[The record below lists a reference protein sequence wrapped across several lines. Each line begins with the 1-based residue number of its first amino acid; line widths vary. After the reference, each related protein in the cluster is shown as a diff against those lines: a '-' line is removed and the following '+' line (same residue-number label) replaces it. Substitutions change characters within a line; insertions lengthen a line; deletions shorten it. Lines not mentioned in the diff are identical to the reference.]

1 LISEDYLEK
10 VYAGFLGMN
19 IGIRLGAPLEPLE
32 WTAERIQRIFGDIK
46 GYVKDYKTFAADDDA
61 NGPVFFLRALYDDA
75 VNRELEPQDVGRAW
89 MNYCREGIG
98 MIWWGGEDVSTEHRA
113 FSNLQKGIPAPESG
127 SADRNGMVLAEQI
140 GGQIFIDTWGLVW
153 PDNYLKAAQYAEAA
167 ASVSHDKNGLYG
179 ARFIAACISKA
190 FSASSMEEILD
201 TAASVIPAD
210 STYAKVVKAVRDFHK
225 NEPDDFRLCLQ
236 YLQDE
241 WGYDKYP
248 GICHIIPNAG
258 VCILALVYGNGDF
271 SRTVEIATM
280 CGWDTDC
287 NAGNVGTI
295 AGVFTGLAG
304 LPEHYRKPI
313 NDNIVTSSVSGYLNI
328 VDIPTFS
335 KEVALL
341 GYRLAGETP
350 PTNLVKSVKPGEI
363 FFNFDLPGS
372 THGFR
377 TDNSFKTILTHNRT
391 IGNGSLEVIFDR
403 MVEGNKSK
411 IFYKPFYRRD
421 DFSDEKYKPTFAPQ
435 AYSGQ
440 TVEVVIYLDKWQ
452 GADILITPYIRD
464 SHIKKDI
471 LLKTI
476 KLEDRTWNSIRFVIP
491 DTKGAMIDEVGYI
504 IESPSAMN
512 NRAIGTLYI
521 DNFHIFGHAE
531 YEIDFSKQA
540 VEFLSVTPFSHNKGV
555 WSLSRN
561 SMICIS
567 DTECSS
573 YTGSYFTS
581 NAVLQAIVEPI
592 KGPSHCMI
600 FRAKGIKRQY
610 LAGFDGEGKV
620 SLILNDFGHTRL
632 ATVPFEWKHGGK
644 YLFEVNY
651 KGSEI
656 QFFIDSQPVLTHKDN
671 QLLSGMVGF
680 GFLEQGEAAIHSFKV
695 KEQD

>member
-1 LISEDYLEK
+1 MDYLEK

-127 SADRNGMVLAEQI
+127 SADRNGIILAEQI

-190 FSASSMEEILD
+190 FSASSMDEILD

-210 STYAKVVKAVRDFHK
+210 STYAKVVRAVRKFHGK
-225 NEPDDFRLCLQ
+225 EPNDFRLCLR

-258 VCILALVYGNGDF
+258 VCILSLVYGEGDF

-313 NDNIVTSSVSGYLNI
+313 NDSIVTSSVSGYLNI

-341 GYRLAGETP
+341 GYHLAGETP

-452 GADILITPYIRD
+452 GADILITPYVRD
-464 SHIKKDI
+464 SHNKEDI

-476 KLEDRTWNSIRFVIP
+476 KLEDRTWNSIRFVVP

-512 NRAIGTLYI
+512 NRAIGSLYI
-521 DNFHIFGHAE
+521 DNFHIFGNAE

-555 WSLSRN
+555 WSLGRN

-581 NAVLQAIVEPI
+581 NAVLQAVVEPI

-620 SLILNDFGHTRL
+620 SLILNDFGHKRL
-632 ATVPFEWKHGGK
+632 ASVSFDWNHGEK

-651 KGSEI
+651 KGNEI
-656 QFFIDSQPVLTHKDN
+656 QFSIDGQPVLTHKDN

-680 GFLEQGEAAIHSFKV
+680 GCLEQGEAAIHSFKV

>member
-1 LISEDYLEK
+1 MISEDYLEK

-127 SADRNGMVLAEQI
+127 SADRNGIILAEQI

-153 PDNYLKAAQYAEAA
+153 PDNFLKAAQYAEAA

-190 FSASSMEEILD
+190 FSASSMDEILD
-201 TAASVIPAD
+201 IAASVIPAD

-225 NEPDDFRLCLQ
+225 KEPKDFRLCLQ

-313 NDNIVTSSVSGYLNI
+313 NDSIVTSSVSGYLNI

-350 PTNLVKSVKPGEI
+350 PINLVKSVKPGEI

-452 GADILITPYIRD
+452 GADILITPYVRD
-464 SHIKKDI
+464 SHNKENI

-521 DNFHIFGHAE
+521 DNFHIFGYAE
-531 YEIDFSKQA
+531 YEIDFAKQA

-573 YTGSYFTS
+573 YTGSYFTK
-581 NAVLQAIVEPI
+581 NAVLQAVVEPI

-600 FRAKGIKRQY
+600 FRAQGIKRQY

-620 SLILNDFGHTRL
+620 SLILNDFGLKRL
-632 ATVPFEWKHGGK
+632 ASVSFDWNHGEK
-644 YLFEVNY
+644 YLFEVNF
-651 KGSEI
+651 KGNEI
-656 QFFIDSQPVLTHKDN
+656 QFSIDGQPVLTHKDN
-671 QLLSGMVGF
+671 ELLSGMVGF
-680 GFLEQGEAAIHSFKV
+680 GCLEQGEAAIHSFKV